1 MSEKRIFKLVT
12 DTARLMAVRE
22 LQRTPNGFVVTIS
35 EPTRSLDQ
43 NAAQWPILEAFS
55 VQKEL
60 CVNGAMVK
68 ATADDW
74 KNVLTGA
81 YNGEMRMAAF
91 DNKVIM
97 LPMRTSKMGKKA
109 FSEWLE
115 FLHAMA
121 AQCGVTVYKD
131 TQCTC

>member
-1 MSEKRIFKLVT
+1 MTEKRVFKLVT

-22 LQRTPNGFVVTIS
+22 LQRAPNGFVVTIS

-60 CVNGAMVK
+60 CVNGVMVK

-74 KNVLTGA
+74 KDVLTGA

-109 FSEWLE
+109 FSDWLE
-115 FLHAMA
+115 FLNAMA
-121 AQCGVTVYKD
+121 AEFGITVYE
-131 TQCTC
+131 QSRESA